1 MSSFKEN
8 MTTLFSSIL
17 VKIAAGI
24 AIVVALVLIVIGW
37 YIDPLVGLLF
47 LLIILL
53 CYGMFLLLM
62 HLMLR

>member
-8 MTTLFSSIL
+8 MTTLFSSTL
-17 VKIAAGI
+17 VKIAAAI
-24 AIVVALVLIVIGW
+24 AIVVALVFIVIGW